1 MQKGTQ
7 LEIDKVKNPIVTLRL
22 RERISSDEEQN
33 HGCKWW
39 MVLSFS
45 FSERCDSD
53 SKTPISVWRHVLY
66 WYSTTKRKNKTR

>member
-33 HGCKWW
+33 HGCK
-39 MVLSFS
+39 
-45 FSERCDSD
+45 
-53 SKTPISVWRHVLY
+53 
-66 WYSTTKRKNKTR
+66 